1 MYVIVVFK
9 LKKGILSVIKLIIMN
24 HEDLLTQFCN
34 EFYVESTQARFFL
47 ESTNWN
53 YELAAALLREV
64 FPPEQEEGFEG
75 SDRATTPDTNAAL
88 PSASERPNPPSNPAV
103 NSKGKKVSQKKF
115 ATLKDLQEDE
125 EDPDEKSNLFTGGEK
140 SGLSVQG
147 PDPKK
152 QLVRDIIEKAHQQTA
167 STGTERETSPP
178 APVPA
183 FSGSGQRLGT
193 EDELARPTK
202 QSEGTPFTQATVPQ
216 PRNEPER
223 NLGTPVRRTLYFW
236 RNGFSVDDGLL
247 YSYDDPANQE
257 TLRLINNGR
266 APLHLLGVTM
276 NQPIDVVVQHRL
288 DEDYRAPTK
297 PFSGKGQRLGSTYA
311 PQQAQIPGAFHDQ
324 ASSQSS
330 EPAKKV
336 QVDESQPSTR
346 IQVRLTNGSRT
357 VITLNLSH
365 TVHDLYEAVRVSS
378 PGSFILCVPFPA
390 KTLEDDPSVTIEQ
403 ASLQNASLV
412 QKQQ

>member
-1 MYVIVVFK
+1 
-9 LKKGILSVIKLIIMN
+9 MN

-34 EFYVESTQARFFL
+34 EFYVESTQAQFFL

-53 YELAAALLREV
+53 YELAATLLREV
-64 FPPEQEEGFEG
+64 LPPDQEEGSG
-75 SDRATTPDTNAAL
+75 GMDRGITPEPNASRL
-88 PSASERPNPPSNPAV
+88 NSSFPSAFERPNPPSNPATQ
-103 NSKGKKVSQKKF
+103 SKGKNVSRKKI

-125 EDPDEKSNLFTGGEK
+125 DDPEEKSNLFTGGEK

-147 PDPKK
+147 PDPKR
-152 QLVRDIIEKAHQQTA
+152 QLVRDIIEKAHQHTA
-167 STGTERETSPP
+167 SSGMEHEASPP
-178 APVPA
+178 APEPA

-193 EDELARPTK
+193 ENEPVDPTI
-202 QSEGTPFTQATVPQ
+202 QSEGAAAPQPISSQ
-216 PRNEPER
+216 PRNQPASDPE
-223 NLGTPVRRTLYFW
+223 TSVRRTLYFW
-236 RNGFSVDDGLL
+236 RNGFSVDDGPL

-288 DEDYRAPTK
+288 DEDYREPVK

-311 PQQAQIPGAFHDQ
+311 PQHTQVPGAFHDR
-324 ASSQSS
+324 ASSQNS
-330 EPAKKV
+330 EPAKKIE
-336 QVDESQPSTR
+336 VDESQPSTR
-346 IQVRLTNGSRT
+346 IQIRLTNGSRT
-357 VITLNLSH
+357 IITLNLSH
-365 TVHDLYEAVRVSS
+365 TVHDLYEAVRATS

-390 KTLEDDPSVTIEQ
+390 KTLEDDSSFTIEQ
-403 ASLQNASLV
+403 ASLRNASLV